1 MWQVAQKSNQTSQ
14 YLVLR
19 MFRRRKYGV
28 PYLETDEKLSIYVAG
43 DDITLLCCSSL
54 IHQILEF
61 FKGDSIIYSIEQD
74 KNCTSH
80 MVKITTQQDIGP
92 YYCAS
97 KALENGTY
105 VQSNMSNP
113 FTIPFADTPLP
124 PSIMLEPSYSVYTTK
139 ESMHLACV
147 TPKRT
152 AARGIQIYREE
163 KKIHEAES
171 LNQTYE
177 ISASDKDASGKYYC
191 KYWVEKNGRKI
202 YSSSSEHTT
211 VNVTDVPLA
220 PSLSLKPEHSVFTKE
235 EAITLTCSF
244 PPGFT
249 VEEVNFYRNGEL
261 FPMNNLQETETFVMA
276 TLNAST
282 TAKYTCQYSVKIN
295 GRKIA
300 SDSSNEVT
308 ISITEPPQVPSITL
322 GPLQPVY
329 TTEETV
335 AVICSVP
342 HNLNGDLKS
351 VKFYRSEQ
359 QIYKQEACKRK
370 CSYTV
375 SNPTT
380 QLSGEYTCEYLMSI
394 YGRELSARSQSVQV
408 TFIEPPPVPSITL
421 GPLQPVYTTEE
432 TVAVI
437 CSVPHN
443 LNGDLKSVKFYRSE
457 QQIYKQEACNRKC
470 SYTVS
475 NPTTQLSGEYT
486 CEYLMSIYGRE
497 LSARS
502 QSVQVTFIDIPQT
515 PSVFLTPKQ
524 PVYLKGETV
533 NITCSLP
540 EGPKAISIQYF
551 KDGQEIHRP
560 KRIKTMS
567 TCVLSNL
574 YLENT
579 GSYTCQYWL
588 SYSGRQISSHRSLPI
603 SITVEEIPQSP
614 SIELSPMMSVYT
626 KGESVGIKCVPPTD
640 SEVVHIQYFKD
651 DKIIH
656 RSFEHLFVIS
666 SLSQENK
673 GNYSCGY
680 VCNRYGRQIISKPSQ
695 SVPISVLDIPQVPS
709 IILNPKLPV
718 YIKGENV
725 SIICLV
731 PEESTI
737 ISILYFKDNQEI
749 SETTK
754 TTSSYIVP
762 YLSLENT
769 GQYKCQ
775 YSLNIYGRNIS
786 SHSSLSISI
795 IVEEPLVAP
804 VLKLVPDEK
813 LYIVGERLFLTCVGY
828 LHAQYNIYKDSQLL
842 QNDFSHLIPSLQ
854 LYHNGNYTCTYSIDN
869 KGRQM
874 ESPRSHT
881 VNMYVIAPL
890 PAPTLTL
897 GGPIVKEEDGFKL
910 TLNCS
915 APDDDLLT
923 TFYYLSMTEKSDLI
937 NLTDFS
943 ATFEL
948 KVGFISH
955 ISYTCEY
962 DRELR
967 GRMIRSRRSPTLFIQ
982 LSEASMMTPPVIAG
996 IIGAVSLLLC
1006 FSLALWFYMKSKKH
1020 NRHNRFRFSWY
1031 WKENQS
1037 PKKSYSPRPLS
1048 PEQKLVET
1056 NHVLDL
1062 SGEGHYKTVS
1072 RNPSSLSIATQ
1083 KEADAPEGAINFST
1097 FHSKNVSDGDCVW
1110 NSSTL

>member
-19 MFRRRKYGV
+19 MFRRRKYGLFLLVQTALTSGV

-308 ISITEPPQVPSITL
+308 ISIT
-322 GPLQPVY
+322 
-329 TTEETV
+329 
-335 AVICSVP
+335 
-342 HNLNGDLKS
+342 
-351 VKFYRSEQ
+351 
-359 QIYKQEACKRK
+359 
-370 CSYTV
+370 
-375 SNPTT
+375 
-380 QLSGEYTCEYLMSI
+380 
-394 YGRELSARSQSVQV
+394 
-408 TFIEPPPVPSITL
+408 EPPPVPSITL